1 MLPKTP
7 VAGNPFGGVLKRL
20 GDQLAT
26 AHAAVFFLDQQPGPL
41 QHPQVPRDRG
51 QRDIKRFSQFHHR
64 RLATG

>member
-7 VAGNPFGGVLKRL
+7 VAGNPIGGVLKRL

-26 AHAAVFFLDQQPGPL
+26 AHAAVFFLDEQPGPF
-41 QHPQVPRDRG
+41 QYAQVSRDRG
-51 QRDIKRFSQFHHR
+51 QRDIKRFRQLHHR